1 MDTDKILTVIN
12 QITVS
17 KETQEIVKWK
27 PTVNGEQDAFTNA
40 LQQNK
45 IVRSTIEQISD
56 VLKLVMLK
64 VGIREKNLPAKEE
77 KQALID
83 HILCNYG
90 NHTPAEIKFAFDL
103 ALAGKLDDRNA
114 KGEPIDLDVVCY
126 FDNFSCIYFSKIM
139 NAYRRWA
146 RDNYVQLKKEQPFML
161 TEAKELEPMEM
172 IEWINEWKQKEDIIV
187 DLIPLSF
194 YDFLTTTE
202 QIYINDEMKWDY
214 WDKAIQAIK
223 TELNMAIPACRT
235 TDALKA
241 FTEFEKMYAE
251 KKYTPKMKDRIS
263 NKAKKFIVF
272 DYFRKK

>member
-27 PTVNGEQDAFTNA
+27 PTVSGEQDAFTNA

-56 VLKLVMLK
+56 VVKFVMLK

-90 NHTPAEIKFAFDL
+90 NHTPAEIKVAFDL
-103 ALAGKLDDRNA
+103 ALAGRLDDRNA

-146 RDNYVQLKKEQPFML
+146 RDNYTQLKKEPLMIA
-161 TEAKELEPMEM
+161 EIEEPEP
-172 IEWINEWKQKEDIIV
+172 IETLDMINEWQQRKEIVV
-187 DLIPLSF
+187 DLIPLFF
-194 YDFLTTTE
+194 YDFMVTTE
-202 QIYINDEMKWDY
+202 MIEVNDDIKWSY

-241 FTEFEKMYAE
+241 FTEFETMYAE

-263 NKAKKFIVF
+263 NKAKKLIVF